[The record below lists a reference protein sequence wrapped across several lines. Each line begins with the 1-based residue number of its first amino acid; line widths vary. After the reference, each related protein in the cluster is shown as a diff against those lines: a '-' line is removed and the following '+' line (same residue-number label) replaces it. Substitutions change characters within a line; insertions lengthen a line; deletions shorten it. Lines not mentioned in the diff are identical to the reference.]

1 MKLLQPNVSTVCNS
15 EVLQVLTERGAGR
28 GRALPTERL
37 AHQYLSSQP
46 VLPLTSVQ
54 LQQFFDSLQAYR
66 LTRGELLQL
75 ANLAPRT
82 PVEVHL
88 VVADCEA
95 RLGEAGVEAV
105 LAAVEARIAAPLEEQ
120 EQEPEAGEGGG
131 AEAGEG
137 EGEGVGD
144 GGA

>member
-28 GRALPTERL
+28 GRALPSERM
-37 AHQYLSSQP
+37 AFQYLSSQP
-46 VLPLTSVQ
+46 VLPLSSEQ
-54 LQQFFDSLQAYR
+54 LQQFFDALQAYR
-66 LTRGELLQL
+66 LTRSELLQL

-105 LAAVEARIAAPLEEQ
+105 LAAVEARIARPVEEDEQ
-120 EQEPEAGEGGG
+120 EQGAG
-131 AEAGEG
+131 AAGEG
-137 EGEGVGD
+137 EGEGGE
-144 GGA
+144 GGEEEDA